1 MTRRSLF
8 VLATLVTVALGA
20 ADAAAVPSTMS
31 FTARIATPAG
41 TPVDGAVAVTF
52 RIFDVATGG
61 AAIWEESQDLTAT
74 GGLVFAELGAVDPT
88 ANGLDAEVF
97 AGTTRYLELVVD
109 GDVLAPRLPLV
120 SVPYAI
126 AAGQADRARAADRL
140 GALTEA
146 DVQRRVA
153 ATCPAGQ
160 AIRSINADGTV
171 ACEVDDDAGGDIT
184 AVTAGAG
191 LGGGG
196 ATGAVSLSVDTTFV
210 QRRVGGTCPAGQA
223 IRAINADGTVVCEVD
238 DDTNSGG
245 DITEVTAG
253 TGLSGGGATGAV
265 SLSVD
270 TSVVQRRVGGTCPA
284 GQAIRAINA
293 DGTVVCEVDDDTN
306 SGGDITDVI
315 TAAGSGLT
323 GGAAT
328 GAVSLSVAAGGITT
342 ARLADGAVT
351 TAKLADGAVTMAK
364 TSAPVGVASA
374 QGTLPLG
381 QIGRTLATPAFT
393 ADSNGSCL
401 VSVRGGT
408 SISASGHTGG
418 WIALLVAANENGA
431 PLTLA
436 NQLDGNSVARTTVSC
451 PGVACF
457 TTYHYRV
464 DATFVVPVVAGRS
477 YQFGCEHTSTGFP
490 DAQPFVCQASYVCQ

>member
-245 DITEVTAG
+245 DIT
-253 TGLSGGGATGAV
+253 
-265 SLSVD
+265 
-270 TSVVQRRVGGTCPA
+270 
-284 GQAIRAINA
+284 
-293 DGTVVCEVDDDTN
+293 
-306 SGGDITDVI
+306 DVI

-328 GAVSLSVAAGGITT
+328 GAVSLSVAAGGVTT